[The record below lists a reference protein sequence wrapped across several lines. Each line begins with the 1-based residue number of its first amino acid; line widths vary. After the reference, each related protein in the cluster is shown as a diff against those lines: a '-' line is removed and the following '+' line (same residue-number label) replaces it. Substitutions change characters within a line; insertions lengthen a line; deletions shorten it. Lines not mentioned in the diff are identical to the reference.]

1 MPVPD
6 GDKERNSDAAKKAA
20 MQQELMLDAAAKAYV
35 AQAEA
40 KAAEAAQ
47 RRKEVEAKLKKE
59 LGQLEAINAKLQ
71 AENDEMRKAKEA
83 GKDAAAMPPQVV
95 FQESRLSSEVRDKI
109 DDMVANKT
117 AERIAQLLATPAS
130 GDEATHS
137 KTASIGERGLDRSK
151 EAVLGAGATVDAAQ
165 KRIME
170 LLIELEGRTRLEGIR
185 LRLVAAHSLSFALYA
200 PMSLQR
206 VPTEAL
212 ADMVFPPRAL
222 RSLQMYFAA
231 LTVSFRFY
239 TLLER

>member
-40 KAAEAAQ
+40 RAAEAAQ

-83 GKDAAAMPPQVV
+83 GKDAAVMPPQVV

-185 LRLVAAHSLSFALYA
+185 LRLVAAHSRSFALYA

-212 ADMVFPPRAL
+212 ADMFFLHARCAL
-222 RSLQMYFAA
+222 DRCISL
-231 LTVSFRFY
+231 R
-239 TLLER
+239 